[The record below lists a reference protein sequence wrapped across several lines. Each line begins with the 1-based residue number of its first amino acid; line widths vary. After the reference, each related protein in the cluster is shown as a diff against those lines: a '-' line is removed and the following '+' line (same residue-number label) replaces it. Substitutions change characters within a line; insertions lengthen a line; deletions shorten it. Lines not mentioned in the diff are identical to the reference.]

1 MPTQTQHAACSQAP
15 GSATQRARPLL
26 PTCSWFLLMQTRL
39 LLLPAKG
46 VWHRQPR
53 PGGRLR
59 GQWPVRVSSESAGR
73 RWPGA
78 PRLGA
83 GRRRARAAGGKQ
95 APGRTRRFGARIWRG
110 GKEQRAHEHE
120 PLRSRSWSR
129 RRSRTGGARRR
140 HGPGLA
146 IRVTQLLPL
155 ARCARPI
162 RFAETEG
169 KARGSGR
176 PGPRVV
182 DARNGLFVEL
192 IPCVPSQN

>member
-73 RWPGA
+73 RWPVEPDG
-78 PRLGA
+78 G
-83 GRRRARAAGGKQ
+83 ARAAGEAPRQ
-95 APGRTRRFGARIWRG
+95 AGRDGFGACFWRG

-162 RFAETEG
+162 RCAETE
-169 KARGSGR
+169 RRVVQGR
-176 PGPRVV
+176 PGWMRCEE
-182 DARNGLFVEL
+182 GLGYLDETQIFFDGILL
-192 IPCVPSQN
+192 I